1 MKRMI
6 AVLLSVMA
14 LAGVLTAC
22 SGTAAYGDGYGYGN
36 VSTTPNGYVN
46 GTNGYNYGANGYGT
60 NGYGGGYG
68 YANGSSGTVNNGTT
82 TNGTGTNGTVR
93 NGTTTNGTGYANGTG
108 MTGGR

>member
-36 VSTTPNGYVN
+36 GRGNGR
-46 GTNGYNYGANGYGT
+46 GSGDGD
-60 NGYGGGYG
+60 GYG
-68 YANGSSGTVNNGTT
+68 YCG
-82 TNGTGTNGTVR
+82 
-93 NGTTTNGTGYANGTG
+93 
-108 MTGGR
+108 